1 MKERLDIIL
10 VERRLVESRTKAQW
24 LINNGFV
31 KVNGKKIQKPGKK
44 VENSLKIELE
54 KEFPYVGR
62 GGLKLEAALKEF
74 SIAVE
79 GKTCMDLGA
88 SIGGFT
94 DCLLKHGAKKVYAI
108 DKATDLLHPSLRCE
122 KNQKRVIPM
131 LGVDAGNLIDI
142 KEKID
147 ISTIDITFASLKT
160 ILPQVKRVLEGN
172 GDIIALIKPFFELD
186 NETDVKIKVNKVQDP
201 QNLYQILVELIQWCV
216 NNRFFPVNL
225 IKSPILGKEG
235 AIEFLIHLKVKESD
249 LNIDLKKLIKET
261 IKTINFPDNF

>member
-31 KVNGKKIQKPGKK
+31 KVGGKKILKPGKK

-54 KEFPYVGR
+54 KKFPYVGR

-74 SIAVE
+74 SILVD
-79 GKTCMDLGA
+79 GKVCMDVGA

-108 DKATDLLHPSLRCE
+108 DKKPDLLHPSLTCE
-122 KNQKRVIPM
+122 KNQGRVIQM
-131 LGVDAGNLIDI
+131 LGVDARNLISI
-142 KEKID
+142 QEKVD
-147 ISTIDITFASLKT
+147 ISTIDITFISLKT
-160 ILPQVKRVLEGN
+160 ILPLVKRVIEEN

-186 NETDVKIKVNKVQDP
+186 DETNVKVKLNRAQDP
-201 QNLYQILVELIQWCV
+201 QELYHILTGLLKWCV
-216 NNRFFPVNL
+216 NNRFFPMNL

-235 AIEFLIHLKVKESD
+235 AIEFLVHLKVRALD
-249 LNIDLKKLIKET
+249 LNIDLKKMIKRV
-261 IKTINFPDNF
+261 I